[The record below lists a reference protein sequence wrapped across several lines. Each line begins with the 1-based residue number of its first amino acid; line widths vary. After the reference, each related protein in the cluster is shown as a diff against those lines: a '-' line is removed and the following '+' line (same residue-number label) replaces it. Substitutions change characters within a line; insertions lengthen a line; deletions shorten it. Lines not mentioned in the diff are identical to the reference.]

1 MSIKYPLIRAVFLFI
16 TFFITGC
23 TAMKYEPI
31 PLVKYVDL
39 ERFMG
44 AWYVIAHI
52 PSYPERNAFNAIE
65 RYELNDNGTI
75 ATTFTFNEGDFDGK
89 FKTLTPVGFI
99 TDEASN
105 AVWGMQFIWPIKA
118 DYRIA
123 YIDDNYTETVIA
135 REKRDYVW
143 IMART
148 PEISEV
154 NYNELINFVESLGYD
169 KSLIR
174 KVPQKIN

>member
-1 MSIKYPLIRAVFLFI
+1 MWI
-16 TFFITGC
+16 
-23 TAMKYEPI
+23 
-31 PLVKYVDL
+31 
-39 ERFMG
+39 
-44 AWYVIAHI
+44 HI
-52 PSYPERNAFNAIE
+52 LS
-65 RYELNDNGTI
+65 D
-75 ATTFTFNEGDFDGK
+75 DS
-89 FKTLTPVGFI
+89 
-99 TDEASN
+99 TDEESN

-123 YIDDNYTETVIA
+123 YVDDNYTETVIA

-148 PEISEV
+148 PEMGEV
-154 NYNELINFVESLGYD
+154 NYNKLINFVESLGYD

>member
-1 MSIKYPLIRAVFLFI
+1 
-16 TFFITGC
+16 
-23 TAMKYEPI
+23 MKYEPI

-89 FKTLTPVGFI
+89 FKTLRPVGFI
-99 TDEASN
+99 ADEESN
-105 AVWGMQFIWPIKA
+105 AVWGMQFVWPIKA